1 MHIPGLPRPD
11 RLWTSFDRDD
21 VELLATDAKTAW
33 RSGAQLRLV
42 VRLWRSETL
51 IVRLSTSQI
60 LLKPAIVQWHR
71 DGAHALP
78 ATDVSASLSPSRA
91 FLVRIADPAAPD
103 AALRHLM
110 AALHEALGPAA
121 RRRTDALVA
130 LARWRLFEAGLS
142 KATLHIDSGDRPR
155 LYADHDRCI
164 PLAGSPH
171 AADVLKT
178 LCNRSDRIPCVLADA
193 PASPGIPF
201 KPLSGHPVARPEPQT
216 AHARL
221 ALHDAAR
228 QAVAAAGIPPGH
240 LGL

>member
-33 RSGAQLRLV
+33 RSGDQLRLV

-51 IVRLSTSQI
+51 IVRLFTSYI
-60 LLKPAIVQWHR
+60 LLQPAIVQWHR
-71 DGAHALP
+71 DGAHAFP

-91 FLVRIADPAAPD
+91 FLVRSTDPAAPD
-103 AALRHLM
+103 AAVRHLM

-121 RRRTDALVA
+121 RRRTDALLA
-130 LARWRLFEAGLS
+130 LARWRLFEAGMP

-155 LYADHDRCI
+155 LYADQNHCI
-164 PLAGSPH
+164 PLADGPP
-171 AADVLKT
+171 AADALKS
-178 LCNRSDRIPCVLADA
+178 LCNRSDRIPCVLTDA
-193 PASPGIPF
+193 PASPGVPF
-201 KPLSGHPVARPEPQT
+201 KPASGHPVCRPEPQT

-228 QAVAAAGIPPGH
+228 QAVAAAGIPPSL